1 MRVIGGRSRGRRLA
15 AKLPRSVRPTSDR
28 VRESIFDILGSQG
41 GVEGLDVVDLF
52 CGSGALGLEALSRG
66 AASAT
71 FVDQDADA
79 LAAVRQNL
87 HAVGLDTETVTLVR
101 AALPEWLQVARAD
114 HAFDL
119 ALCDPP
125 YDFDGWP
132 VLLDALRAGRVV
144 MESSAPI
151 ALGEDWVVIRERRY
165 GGTLVTVA
173 HRNGTGS

>member
-1 MRVIGGRSRGRRLA
+1 
-15 AKLPRSVRPTSDR
+15 
-28 VRESIFDILGSQG
+28 
-41 GVEGLDVVDLF
+41 
-52 CGSGALGLEALSRG
+52 
-66 AASAT
+66 
-71 FVDQDADA
+71 
-79 LAAVRQNL
+79 
-87 HAVGLDTETVTLVR
+87 
-101 AALPEWLQVARAD
+101 LQVARAD

-173 HRNGTGS
+173 QRSGAAS